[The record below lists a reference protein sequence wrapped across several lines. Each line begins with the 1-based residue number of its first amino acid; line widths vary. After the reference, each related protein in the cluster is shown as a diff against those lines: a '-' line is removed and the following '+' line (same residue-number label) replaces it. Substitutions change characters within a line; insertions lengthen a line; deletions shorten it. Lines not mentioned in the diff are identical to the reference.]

1 MGRYISLFLLIFIC
15 SVILSFS
22 LAAVS
27 TDNEGIFSIN
37 LIILLLLSAVIAC
50 LIRIIDLL
58 KRMNR

>member
-22 LAAVS
+22 LAAVW